1 MGFEGQRAAHVG
13 LFRESFSE
21 EVALSLAL
29 KDVQN
34 FTGRRGE
41 RVLLE
46 EGLQAV
52 LRDGRERV
60 CGLLWGEGAR
70 AVRRLKSR
78 RQRA

>member
-1 MGFEGQRAAHVG
+1 MWVCSGKASKRWFELG
-13 LFRESFSE
+13 LEGCAE
-21 EVALSLAL
+21 
-29 KDVQN
+29 

-46 EGLQAV
+46 EGLQDV